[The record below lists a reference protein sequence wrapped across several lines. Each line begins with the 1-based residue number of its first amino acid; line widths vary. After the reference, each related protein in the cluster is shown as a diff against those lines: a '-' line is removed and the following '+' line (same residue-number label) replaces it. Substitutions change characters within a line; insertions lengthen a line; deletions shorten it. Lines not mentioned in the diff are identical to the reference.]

1 MNIYIKALMK
11 IEDIEY
17 HLRTNYCGSLPL
29 AYKQQ
34 RIAEARAR
42 INKMMER
49 K

>member
-11 IEDIEY
+11 IDKIDY
-17 HLRTNYCGSLPL
+17 YWKHHYCESLPL

-42 INKMMER
+42 INKLMES

>member
-1 MNIYIKALMK
+1 MNIYIKALLK

-17 HLRTNYCGSLPL
+17 QLRTGYCGSLPL

-34 RIAEARAR
+34 RIAESRAR
-42 INKMMER
+42 INKLMEG

>member
-11 IEDIEY
+11 IDKIEY
-17 HLRTNYCGSLPL
+17 HLRTNYCESLSL

-42 INKMMER
+42 INKLMEG

>member
-17 HLRTNYCGSLPL
+17 HLRTSYCGSLPL
-29 AYKQQ
+29 ADKQQ

-42 INKMMER
+42 INKLMENE
-49 K
+49 